1 VGGYVEIGAL
11 KTWYDEQGRGDPLV
25 LLHGGMG
32 SNATWA
38 VQMPE
43 FGTRFRVIAPE
54 RRGHGHTPDLEG
66 PLSYDVMSADTIG
79 FLDAVVGGP
88 AYLVGWSDGGIVGLL
103 VAMARPDLVRKL
115 VVIGTN
121 FDTLGLTPEA
131 MEGFTTLA
139 ADSDDLAMLRESYQ
153 AVSPDGPGHWPVV
166 VAKFKEM
173 VSTQPAITVE
183 QLARITAATLVVV
196 GDDDIVTL
204 DHTSTLFRAIPNS
217 ELAVVPGTSHFL
229 TMEKPDL
236 VNRLVLDFLEKDP
249 VPTYMP
255 RRRAPASANHEQ

>member
-1 VGGYVEIGAL
+1 MGGYVEIGGL
-11 KTWYDEQGRGDPLV
+11 KTWYDEQGGGEPLV

-32 SNATWA
+32 TNATWA
-38 VQMPE
+38 VQMSA

-66 PLSYDVMSADTIG
+66 PLSYDVMSADMIG

-88 AYLVGWSDGGIVGLL
+88 AYLVGWSDGGVVGLL

-115 VVIGTN
+115 VVIGAN
-121 FDTLGLTPEA
+121 FDTSGLTPEA

-139 ADSDDLAMLRESYQ
+139 ADSDDLAMLRGSYQ
-153 AVSPDGPGHWPVV
+153 AVSPDGPGHWPVM

-249 VPTYMP
+249 VPKYMP

>member
-1 VGGYVEIGAL
+1 MGAYIEIGEL

-38 VQMPE
+38 AQIPE

-54 RRGHGHTPDLEG
+54 RRGQGHTPDLEG

-79 FLDAVVGGP
+79 FLDAVVDGP
-88 AYLVGWSDGGIVGLL
+88 AYLVGWSDGGVVGLL

-121 FDTLGLTPEA
+121 FDTSGLTPEA
-131 MEGFTTLA
+131 MQGFTTLS
-139 ADSDDLAMLRESYQ
+139 ADSDDLAMVREPYE
-153 AVSPDGPGHWPVV
+153 AVSPDGPEHWPVM

-173 VSTQPAITVE
+173 VSTQPTITVE
-183 QLARITAATLVVV
+183 QLGRITAATLVVV
-196 GDDDIVTL
+196 GDDDIITL

-229 TMEKPDL
+229 AMEKPDL
-236 VNRLVLDFLEKDP
+236 VNRLVVDFLEQDP
-249 VPTYMP
+249 VPT
-255 RRRAPASANHEQ
+255 